1 MQINR
6 SLLAPATR
14 DTFQSSPPTRLI
26 MRITLLLLGLVGQTI
41 AAALAQA
48 EPVNVIGR
56 WQIEITFENGPTRY
70 LQFEARASGKGS
82 LRVIVPPPNRVD
94 SGAASAA
101 EWRLGDDHSVMFR
114 GPVAFPLG
122 NVGIERGTL
131 VLNGKLTEPGN
142 SFAGTA
148 RLFPTDQDPDAP
160 DAKPLKAGQ
169 FKATRPSD

>member
-1 MQINR
+1 
-6 SLLAPATR
+6 
-14 DTFQSSPPTRLI
+14 
-26 MRITLLLLGLVGQTI
+26 
-41 AAALAQA
+41 
-48 EPVNVIGR
+48 
-56 WQIEITFENGPTRY
+56 
-70 LQFEARASGKGS
+70 
-82 LRVIVPPPNRVD
+82 
-94 SGAASAA
+94 
-101 EWRLGDDHSVMFR
+101 MFR